1 MAAPARGAERPITAP
16 FVLVIAVGFAGI
28 IAIASLL
35 STLPRYTVAT

>member
-1 MAAPARGAERPITAP
+1 MAALAQGAERLITAP